1 MSNNISITVDAEF
14 IKLARSLRDA
24 QKEAKF
30 SQRFQRRAQSLESM
44 FDTKLALLEKQVAQ
58 VEQAKSAAQPA
69 DRLL

>member
-1 MSNNISITVDAEF
+1 MSNISITVDSEF

-30 SQRFQRRAQSLESM
+30 SQKFQRRAQSLEQI
-44 FDTKLALLEKQVAQ
+44 FDGKLALLEQQIERVKQA
-58 VEQAKSAAQPA
+58 SATQPAA